1 MGLGR
6 INHVL
11 IIYCAC
17 RTSSKRMK
25 ISFYINLTLRKRLIV
40 FIVSSLENNGKYG
53 MQLNISTIIQEMH
66 DGSKCSVR
74 YDIHVSTSD

>member
-1 MGLGR
+1 MLAEQHPREFG
-6 INHVL
+6 
-11 IIYCAC
+11 
-17 RTSSKRMK
+17 MK

-66 DGSKCSVR
+66 DGFKCSVR